1 MFSCEFCEISNKTFF
16 IEHLQTITSV
26 SCKIDN
32 PLLKLT
38 LVFLIFQPNFKV
50 LVNSLQKV
58 EKTVSK
64 LKNFEENLA

>member
-32 PLLKLT
+32 PLL
-38 LVFLIFQPNFKV
+38 
-50 LVNSLQKV
+50 
-58 EKTVSK
+58 
-64 LKNFEENLA
+64 